1 MKRIALTVLLVL
13 LLALP
18 AFAGGAKESG
28 SGGGPITLTMWDDY
42 TTPSRHDLIGE
53 VIKEFQTAHPGVTVE
68 ETSRPLEATT
78 AAVMAGFNAG
88 AGPDITLANNGETQ
102 MGPLVRGGHLVNLSP
117 YSQKFG
123 WEKNYLSPSLWDRA
137 KYTPDGKTFGKG
149 NLYGVP
155 LYGELV
161 GVYYNKDIFAQLG
174 LQVPQTLDELE
185 TLMAKVKAA
194 GITPIAYGA
203 AEIWPFYQIYA
214 DIMAA
219 TMTDRIGAAA
229 TQKWFSDVV
238 IHWNPNDSF
247 ADPAAL
253 QAAQIMKGWADK
265 GYFFKDF
272 TGMKIVDAL
281 RLFQAGQAAMFVQGT
296 WFAPDVGQAKFRPGL
311 FAFPPIKKEQALI
324 SQVGGMAT
332 PLGINTNSKH
342 QELVAEFLNTV
353 LSSDGVHKMESD
365 LFLLPPVVPL
375 NMSGV
380 SKDSL
385 FYDIGNLWNLMN
397 QQDRVGQYLDWTTP
411 DMGNFQGTQEFMAGS
426 LSPEQFVTNM
436 QAVYQGWL
444 DKRAKM

>member
-1 MKRIALTVLLVL
+1 MKTSSFLMVFFIFLIPTLFATGSKE
-13 LLALP
+13 
-18 AFAGGAKESG
+18 AGGSSG
-28 SGGGPITLTMWDDY
+28 PVVLTMWDDY
-42 TTPSRHDLIGE
+42 TTPSRHDLIGA
-53 VIKEFQTAHPGVTVE
+53 VIKEFQDAHPGVTVQ

-78 AAVMAGFNAG
+78 TAVMAGLNAG

-102 MGPLVRGGHLVNLSP
+102 MGPLVRAGHLVNLSP
-117 YSQKFG
+117 YSAKYG

-137 KYTPDGKTFGKG
+137 KYTADGKTFGQG

-161 GVYYNKDIFAQLG
+161 GVYYNKDIFAKLG
-174 LQVPQTLDELE
+174 LQVPQTVADFEDIL
-185 TLMAKVKAA
+185 AKVKAA

-214 DIMAA
+214 DILSA
-219 TMTDRIGAAA
+219 TLTDQIGADA

-238 IHWNPNDSF
+238 IHWKPENSF

-253 QAAQIMKGWADK
+253 QAARIMKSWADK

-272 TGMKIVDAL
+272 TGMKIIDAL
-281 RLFQAGQAAMFVQGT
+281 KLFQAGQAALFIQGT
-296 WFAPDVGQAKFRPGL
+296 WFAPDVGQAKFRQGL
-311 FAFPPIKKEQALI
+311 FAFPPMKKGQALI

-332 PLGINTNSKH
+332 PLGINANSKN
-342 QELVAEFLNTV
+342 QALVAEFLNTM
-353 LSSDGVHKMESD
+353 LSSDKVHKMESD

-375 NMSGV
+375 NMDGV

-385 FYDIGNLWNLMN
+385 FFDIGNLWNLMN
-397 QQDRVGQYLDWTTP
+397 KQDRVGQYLDWTTP
-411 DMGNFQGTQEFMAGS
+411 DMGNFQGTQELMSGAAT
-426 LSPEQFVTNM
+426 PEQFVASM
-436 QAVYQGWL
+436 QAVYQAWI